1 MARKVFRDPKRFVE
15 TYFSTYPGYYFTG
28 DGAKRNK
35 DGCYK
40 ITGRMDDVINTSGH
54 RIGSA
59 EVEGALTQHEA
70 VAEAAVVGFPHE
82 VKGEGVY
89 AYITLKEGYEDKVSQ
104 VEMELKKLVKNK
116 ISGFAVP
123 EIMQFTP
130 GLPKT
135 RSGKI
140 MRRIL
145 RKVAAG
151 NTDDI
156 GDIST
161 LADPGVVEIIVDNHK
176 KITMSA
182 SDGEKKMRA
191 AN

>member
-1 MARKVFRDPKRFVE
+1 
-15 TYFSTYPGYYFTG
+15 
-28 DGAKRNK
+28 
-35 DGCYK
+35 
-40 ITGRMDDVINTSGH
+40 MDDVINVTGH
-54 RIGSA
+54 RLGTA
-59 EVEGALTQHEA
+59 EVEDAIMEHEA
-70 VAEAAVVGFPHE
+70 IAEAAVVGFPHE

-89 AYITLKEGYEDKVSQ
+89 AFVTLKEGYTDKIKQ
-104 VEMELKKLVKNK
+104 VETELKQLVKRK

-151 NTDDI
+151 KTDDI
-156 GDIST
+156 GDTST
-161 LADPGVVEIIVDNHK
+161 LAEPSVVDIIVQNHI
-176 KITMSA
+176 KITGA
-182 SDGEKKMRA
+182 
-191 AN
+191 